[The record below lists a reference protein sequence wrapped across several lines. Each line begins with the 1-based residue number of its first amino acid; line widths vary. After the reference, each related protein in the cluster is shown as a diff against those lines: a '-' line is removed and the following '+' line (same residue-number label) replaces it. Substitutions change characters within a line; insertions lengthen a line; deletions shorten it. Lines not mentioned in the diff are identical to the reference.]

1 MPTYDP
7 TKKRKSRRSGRDKG
21 CLTYIPAEVLENAG
35 FDPDGPPPFYRTWA
49 SRRSKGSIMVQL
61 YVNGDDT

>member
-7 TKKRKSRRSGRDKG
+7 TRKRKSRRGGRDKG
-21 CLTYIPAEVLENAG
+21 CLTYIPAEVLADAG

-49 SRRSKGSIMVQL
+49 SRKRKGAVLLQL
-61 YVNGDDT
+61 YAEAS